1 MATILLLVIFIAY
14 IGLGIPDSLFGAAW
28 PAIYADWG
36 LPISYANF
44 VNVIISC
51 GTICSSIFSARIIN
65 RFGTAKVCIFSTALT
80 AAGLFGYSVS
90 GNLLFMCLFA
100 IPLGLGAGAIDTA
113 LNNYVALRYSAS
125 QISFL
130 HCFYGIGVSVSPYIL
145 SLLINGESGWHG
157 GYRAAFFIQ
166 LGITLI
172 LLFTAPVW
180 KKVRGGEAS
189 ASEEKIKT
197 LTLRETAK
205 IAGVKPTWLLFLSSC
220 AIEWSC
226 VNWGSTFLVEYKH
239 ASAELA
245 ARMITFY
252 FIGVALGRFSSGIL
266 GAKLSSRQVIR
277 ICKYVLG
284 AALLILLLPLS
295 PYFSAVG
302 LFLIG
307 LGNGPLFPNFS
318 SLTPQNFGEE
328 ASPFVMGTQMAA
340 SNIGVLLAPLICGI
354 LGQAFTME
362 ISPYYLLVFFII
374 MLAADIR
381 LKKVLIAAGRFSEV
395 RK

>member
-1 MATILLLVIFIAY
+1 MATILLLVILIAY

-28 PAIYADWG
+28 PAIYADFG

-51 GTICSSIFSARIIN
+51 GTIISSIFSARIIN
-65 RFGTAKVCIFSTALT
+65 RFGTAKVCILSTAMT
-80 AAGLFGYSVS
+80 AAGLLGYSFS
-90 GNLLFMCLFA
+90 GNLLFICLFA

-113 LNNYVALRYSAS
+113 LNNYVSLRYSAS

-130 HCFYGIGVSVSPYIL
+130 HCFYGVGVSVSPYIL
-145 SLLINGESGWHG
+145 SLLINGESGWRG
-157 GYRAAFFIQ
+157 GYRVAFFIQ

-180 KKVRGGEAS
+180 KKVKGGEAS
-189 ASEEKIKT
+189 ANEEKIKT
-197 LTLRETAK
+197 LTLRETAN
-205 IAGVKPTWLLFLSSC
+205 IPGVKPTWLLFLSSC

-239 ASAELA
+239 TSAELA
-245 ARMITFY
+245 ARIITFY

-266 GAKLSSRQVIR
+266 GKRLNSRQIIR
-277 ICKYVLG
+277 ICKYVLC
-284 AALLILLLPLS
+284 AALVLLLLPLS
-295 PYFSAVG
+295 HYFSAFG

-318 SLTPQNFGEE
+318 SLTPQNFGKE

-340 SNIGVLLAPLICGI
+340 SNIGVLAAPLLCGI
-354 LGQAFTME
+354 LGQTVGMGIF
-362 ISPYYLLVFFII
+362 PYYLAAFYIV
-374 MLAADIR
+374 MLIADIR
-381 LKKVLIAAGRFSEV
+381 LNRALRAIGNKPR
-395 RK
+395 

>member
-28 PAIYADWG
+28 PAIYADFG

-44 VNVIISC
+44 INVIISC
-51 GTICSSIFSARIIN
+51 GTITSSIFSARIIN
-65 RFGTAKVCIFSTALT
+65 RFGTAKVCIFSTAMT
-80 AAGLFGYSVS
+80 AAGLFGYSLS

-100 IPLGLGAGAIDTA
+100 VPLGLGAGAIDTA
-113 LNNYVALRYSAS
+113 LNNYVSLRYSAS

-130 HCFYGIGVSVSPYIL
+130 HCFYGVGVSVSPYIL
-145 SLLINGESGWHG
+145 SLLINGENGWRG

-180 KKVRGGEAS
+180 KKVRGGEAV
-189 ASEEKIKT
+189 ANEQKIT
-197 LTLRETAK
+197 LSLKETAN
-205 IAGVKPTWLLFLSSC
+205 IPGVKPTWLLFLSSC

-252 FIGVALGRFSSGIL
+252 FIGVTLGRFSSGIL
-266 GAKLSSRQVIR
+266 GAKLNSRQIIR
-277 ICKYVLG
+277 ICKYISG
-284 AALLILLLPLS
+284 AALIILLLPLS
-295 PYFSAVG
+295 PHISAVG

-307 LGNGPLFPNFS
+307 LGNGPMFPNFC

-328 ASPFVMGTQMAA
+328 ACAFVMGTQMAA
-340 SNIGVLLAPLICGI
+340 SNIGVMRAPLFCGI
-354 LGQAFTME
+354 LGQVFTMG
-362 ISPYYLLVFFII
+362 IFPYYLLVFFII

-381 LKKVLIAAGRFSEV
+381 LKKVLIAAGRYN
-395 RK
+395 

>member
-28 PAIYADWG
+28 PAIYADFG
-36 LPISYANF
+36 LPISYASF

-51 GTICSSIFSARIIN
+51 GTIISSIFSARIIN
-65 RFGTAKVCIFSTALT
+65 RLGTARVCVISTALT
-80 AAGLFGYSVS
+80 AAGLLGYSVS

-100 IPLGLGAGAIDTA
+100 VPLGLGAGAIDTA
-113 LNNYVALRYSAS
+113 LNNYVSLRYSAS

-130 HCFYGIGVSVSPYIL
+130 HCFYGVGVSVSPYIL
-145 SLLINGESGWHG
+145 SLLINGESGWRG
-157 GYRAAFFIQ
+157 GYLAAFLIQ

-180 KKVRGGEAS
+180 KKVNGGEAS
-189 ASEEKIKT
+189 ANAEKIKQ
-197 LTLRETAK
+197 LTLKETVN
-205 IAGVKPTWLLFLSSC
+205 IPGVKPTWLLFLGSC
-220 AIEWSC
+220 AIEWTC
-226 VNWGSTFLVEYKH
+226 VNWGTTFLVENKH

-266 GAKLSSRQVIR
+266 GTKLNSRQIIR
-277 ICKYVLG
+277 ICKGVLC
-284 AALLILLLPLS
+284 AALILLLLPLS
-295 PYFSAVG
+295 PYVSAVG

-307 LGNGPLFPNFS
+307 LGNGPMFPNLS

-340 SNIGVLLAPLICGI
+340 SNIGVLAAPLLCGI
-354 LGQAFTME
+354 LGQAIGMGVF
-362 ISPYYLLVFFII
+362 PYYLAAFYII
-374 MLAADIR
+374 MIVADLR
-381 LKKVLIAAGRFSEV
+381 LKKDLKSADRL
-395 RK
+395 R